1 MKKRKLIERKWRIEV
16 PENLAYNFRLELAE
30 DSPINFEKL
39 RDAILAI
46 LDYLSEN
53 GYEDDMDLLTL
64 QDELSM
70 FNVDADPDAIYDEE
84 LDEDLTATDIMN
96 DLLSSFYDF
105 CDAEAIWIPLILEDP
120 SNIVTAETEV
130 TEDLETD
137 SDKDKLRDELKEL
150 ETYLTS
156 FDMDPAS
163 INAGGNFDTAAEQSE
178 ARTNVE
184 DRIAEIKD
192 LLKEELA
199 DVSDTDQ
206 GVTQTPSYA
215 AAIRSMKANKEKAD
229 AALKNYEKEID
240 ELIKENDR
248 DAHQKPIKNDQLK
261 KLHLQEDWDDEL
273 AEDTHAQYAK
283 PEGNHAAAKA
293 NAMRY
298 ARRDR
303 CSYIYGYTDRNG
315 KFFALEQPIKAC
327 DLTKAEKDFRSKYTR
342 CNVIH
347 AAHPEKSVNEGR
359 EDYYPVAVALRKR
372 MKEWDGLDGEPLRA
386 KAIEILHDANNIPES
401 QKVKA
406 IKTLQHTPPR
416 ALLSTLATYLTGMKA
431 QHAVVESNQ
440 PQPKLHLK
448 EDSDLDA
455 PINKAHLREDFE
467 EIDNPSPAAT
477 ENELKDGLE
486 SMLNLLIRDEY
497 EAIQGYT
504 DMLAMLDNIA
514 GDDVDALKSIV
525 KDIQDEE
532 FLHVGQLQK
541 CLELVSDNA
550 NKIADGVIEA
560 EEQITEN

>member
-1 MKKRKLIERKWRIEV
+1 
-16 PENLAYNFRLELAE
+16 
-30 DSPINFEKL
+30 
-39 RDAILAI
+39 
-46 LDYLSEN
+46 
-53 GYEDDMDLLTL
+53 
-64 QDELSM
+64 
-70 FNVDADPDAIYDEE
+70 
-84 LDEDLTATDIMN
+84 
-96 DLLSSFYDF
+96 
-105 CDAEAIWIPLILEDP
+105 
-120 SNIVTAETEV
+120 
-130 TEDLETD
+130 
-137 SDKDKLRDELKEL
+137 
-150 ETYLTS
+150 
-156 FDMDPAS
+156 MDPAS

-184 DRIAEIKD
+184 DRIAEIKN

-206 GVTQTPSYA
+206 GVTQTPGYA

-248 DAHQKPIKNDQLK
+248 DAHQEPVKNDQLK

-273 AEDTHAQYAK
+273 IEDTHAKYAK
-283 PEGNHAAAKA
+283 PEGDRAAAKA
-293 NAMRY
+293 NAQRY
-298 ARRDR
+298 ADKEGV
-303 CSYIYGYTDRNG
+303 SFIYGYTDRDG
-315 KFFALEQPIKAC
+315 KFFALEQPKPMGK
-327 DLTKAEKDFRSKYTR
+327 DLAKAEKEFRSKYTR

-347 AAHPEKSVNEGR
+347 AAHPDKSLDEGR
-359 EDYYPVAVALRKR
+359 EDYYPIAVALRKR
-372 MKEWDGLDGEPLRA
+372 MTEWDGLDGEPLRA
-386 KAIEILHDANNIPES
+386 RAIEILRDANNIPES

-406 IKTLQHTPPR
+406 IKTLQNTPPR

-431 QHAVVESNQ
+431 QHAVTESTE

-448 EDSDLDA
+448 EDYDLDEYDEFVRTLHSSKRFTFENDTVLVLTNYRTGHETYLDLNRID
-455 PINKAHLREDFE
+455 PEMFEQLNVKDEYLDREDYDLDESINKAHLSEDFE
-467 EIDNPSPAAT
+467 QIDNPSPAAT
-477 ENELKDGLE
+477 EDELKDGLE
-486 SMLNLLIRDEY
+486 SMLNMLIRDEY

-504 DMLAMLDNIA
+504 DMSAMLDNIS
-514 GDDVDALKSIV
+514 GEDVAALKSVV